1 MDDPL
6 HESADSTLS
15 MGATS
20 ARALSTQFL
29 PAPDL
34 QFAPGT
40 LLLDRFRIIR
50 AIGSG
55 GMGTVYLATDE
66 KLGQPRAIKIAKT
79 GHARHLPPEAA
90 TALRVTHPNV
100 CRVHEIHTLETPDG
114 PVDFLSMEFVDGET
128 LASHLA
134 CHGPL
139 APAEALPI
147 ALQICAGLAAAHAVR
162 LLHRDLKSA
171 NILLDCTVQPIQR
184 AVITDF
190 GLAQDQDL
198 STSAATGCAGT
209 PAYLA
214 PERWAGGRASQATDI
229 FALGLVL
236 HEIYTGSRPDPGPG
250 DPRTAT
256 RLVSPS
262 IPALI
267 RAVITRCLEPDPQHR
282 FPSAEAVA
290 AALAPPPMPHRRPS
304 PYWAALLL
312 LLLAIP
318 LYRWLSP
325 VTPAARLAIFPIEGR
340 NLSADAAELLRGA
353 SFDLSHRLTG
363 YRPRPVQLVVI
374 PIEETRAIPTAN
386 PAIAR
391 ARLGATHILR
401 ATITPAPDG
410 RFHLEAQIL
419 DTSTGLPLRE
429 YRSNFTAT
437 TLPFALPEALTAT
450 VAAAF
455 HLPSAAAAES
465 VSPAAASAYATANSL
480 LRTDASR
487 GAAAAAVFEQAIALD
502 PASSLPRAGFAEAA
516 FNAWR
521 STQDATWLIRG
532 REQLA
537 QAIERSPDS
546 LSVHLAAGKLSLA
559 PGAYERAREEFLR
572 ATQIDP
578 NSAEAWRGL
587 ALAYES
593 MTGHEN
599 EAATAYLKASQVQ
612 PSYYA
617 PLTDLCL
624 FYRRVGQY
632 SQAIGYCRQ
641 VTALA
646 PALLQGHLN
655 LGGVLT
661 EAGRFADSELELR
674 LALNIDPKSRPVL
687 NNLAAV
693 YQYLGRDSDA
703 VASLRLA
710 RAAGPDSTV
719 LMLNLGDSHRRL
731 GQLSEAQSAYRRGL
745 ELTRAAT
752 SQNSRDAAARA
763 YLAYFLIRL
772 NQTKP
777 GRLELEQA
785 LALDERDKTVL
796 RRAILCFVALGDN
809 ARAISLLRSAPP
821 DLVHELERQ
830 PDLLEF
836 RKDPAVRAL
845 AQPSTPTQ

>member
-1 MDDPL
+1 
-6 HESADSTLS
+6 

-214 PERWAGGRASQATDI
+214 PRTLGGRA
-229 FALGLVL
+229 GLSSYRHLRPRPGAPRNL
-236 HEIYTGSRPDPGPG
+236 HRIPARSRLRRSPDGHPPRLAFHPGIDSRRDHPL
-250 DPRTAT
+250 PRTRPPT
-256 RLVSPS
+256 PLSP
-262 IPALI
+262 
-267 RAVITRCLEPDPQHR
+267 R
-282 FPSAEAVA
+282 AEAVA

-304 PYWAALLL
+304 PNWAALLL

-465 VSPAAASAYATANSL
+465 VSPS
-480 LRTDASR
+480 
-487 GAAAAAVFEQAIALD
+487 
-502 PASSLPRAGFAEAA
+502 
-516 FNAWR
+516 
-521 STQDATWLIRG
+521 
-532 REQLA
+532 
-537 QAIERSPDS
+537 
-546 LSVHLAAGKLSLA
+546 
-559 PGAYERAREEFLR
+559 
-572 ATQIDP
+572 
-578 NSAEAWRGL
+578 
-587 ALAYES
+587 
-593 MTGHEN
+593 
-599 EAATAYLKASQVQ
+599 
-612 PSYYA
+612 
-617 PLTDLCL
+617 
-624 FYRRVGQY
+624 
-632 SQAIGYCRQ
+632 
-641 VTALA
+641 
-646 PALLQGHLN
+646 
-655 LGGVLT
+655 
-661 EAGRFADSELELR
+661 
-674 LALNIDPKSRPVL
+674 
-687 NNLAAV
+687 
-693 YQYLGRDSDA
+693 
-703 VASLRLA
+703 
-710 RAAGPDSTV
+710 
-719 LMLNLGDSHRRL
+719 RRL
-731 GQLSEAQSAYRRGL
+731 GLRHCQLLAPHRCIQRRRRRG
-745 ELTRAAT
+745 
-752 SQNSRDAAARA
+752 
-763 YLAYFLIRL
+763 
-772 NQTKP
+772 
-777 GRLELEQA
+777 
-785 LALDERDKTVL
+785 
-796 RRAILCFVALGDN
+796 
-809 ARAISLLRSAPP
+809 SL
-821 DLVHELERQ
+821 
-830 PDLLEF
+830 
-836 RKDPAVRAL
+836 
-845 AQPSTPTQ
+845 